1 MGFLF
6 RPVECQTEKRIFK
19 RLKIFGGWSYPAAF
33 LRFKGRVA
41 ELAAEV
47 GWSSGRLSISE
58 GARLMF

>member
-1 MGFLF
+1 LSKTAT
-6 RPVECQTEKRIFK
+6 PS
-19 RLKIFGGWSYPAAF
+19 GGRRNLAAF

-58 GARLMF
+58 GGKVDVLIHE